1 MLSSDSIVS
10 RPWFLLLSL
19 LALAT
24 AASQAIAQSAVV
36 VNGET
41 RAAETVSILEQA
53 YQAPLKPG
61 HYWYDPVS
69 GLWGTEKA
77 PVPGQIHPGM
87 KLEGPL
93 KADASG
99 GGTGVFFFPQSPRTN
114 PTPRLEPSR
123 DT

>member
-41 RAAETVSILEQA
+41 RAAETVSILE
-53 YQAPLKPG
+53 
-61 HYWYDPVS
+61 
-69 GLWGTEKA
+69 
-77 PVPGQIHPGM
+77 
-87 KLEGPL
+87 
-93 KADASG
+93 
-99 GGTGVFFFPQSPRTN
+99 
-114 PTPRLEPSR
+114 
-123 DT
+123 

>member
-10 RPWFLLLSL
+10 RSWFMLLSL
-19 LALAT
+19 LALAM
-24 AASQAIAQSAVV
+24 AASQAIAQSTII
-36 VNGET
+36 VNDET
-41 RAAETVSILEQA
+41 LAAETVSIFEQA
-53 YQAPLKPG
+53 YQTRLKPG
-61 HYWYDPVS
+61 RYWYDPVS
-69 GLWGTEKA
+69 GLWGTEKGLA
-77 PVPGQIHPGM
+77 AGQIHPGM
-87 KLEGPL
+87 KLGGPL